1 MLLWPQNDI
10 PGLHV
15 LLIDAAREDV
25 KEQMEC
31 GVDDSTL
38 MLGTYFLCNIRRHN
52 GAQVPARHLLEE
64 NDVHCPALV
73 GGGWG
78 SEVCVEVGE
87 VGWMKGGEGGVWV
100 GLGGEGE
107 VREVGGVVVGSVVVM
122 KE

>member
-64 NDVHCPALV
+64 NDVHCPALLA
-73 GGGWG
+73 GNCH
-78 SEVCVEVGE
+78 SEVYVEPPH
-87 VGWMKGGEGGVWV
+87 
-100 GLGGEGE
+100 LGSLRGNEPPT
-107 VREVGGVVVGSVVVM
+107 
-122 KE
+122 